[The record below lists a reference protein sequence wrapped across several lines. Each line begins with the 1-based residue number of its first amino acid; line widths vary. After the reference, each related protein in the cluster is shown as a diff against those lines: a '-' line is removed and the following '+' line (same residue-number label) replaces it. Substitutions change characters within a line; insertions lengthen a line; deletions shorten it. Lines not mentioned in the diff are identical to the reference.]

1 MHLPAS
7 AGLALARRD
16 SEEADSYRL
25 LEIALPAVV
34 GIVLLTFA
42 LALLEGWYK
51 KRMRGKQNLS
61 MEHCAPTTLESSGV
75 TLFPPVRPEPAA
87 FIPAGRVRG
96 YARIGSMDDILS
108 SLSSNVEHPHNQRSQ
123 LASTD
128 RVEPPGSS
136 RSASSDGDIS
146 SNLPEYRSRF
156 TGDTT
161 PPEYRSNGS
170 QSTHR
175 SSWL

>member
-1 MHLPAS
+1 MYLPS
-7 AGLALARRD
+7 NDDLILARRD
-16 SEEADSYRL
+16 SEGSGTSSFLKIVFPVFGGVVVLAFL
-25 LEIALPAVV
+25 LGA
-34 GIVLLTFA
+34 
-42 LALLEGWYK
+42 LEGWF
-51 KRMRGKQNLS
+51 RRRTRGKQTPASLASKHRVSLLS
-61 MEHCAPTTLESSGV
+61 EDPERTLI
-75 TLFPPVRPEPAA
+75 PPIRPEPAA
-87 FIPAGRVRG
+87 LIPARRVRG

-108 SLSSNVEHPHNQRSQ
+108 SNVEHSYNQRSQ
-123 LASTD
+123 LASTN